1 MKLLRLPAQQQI
13 YDSSPRW
20 LQRVLVNAEAVRR
33 EWFRRHGD
41 YQRLVAD
48 HDPAWYYRSRA
59 EQEAY
64 QLARLNHLL
73 AAARRR
79 VPYYRDILP
88 DRPLSSLAELPTLP
102 MLTREQIRRDP
113 LALVASDLSSRA
125 LWPRRTSGS
134 TGTPLTYYVD
144 REATRN
150 HQAPADA
157 MLAALGCRFGE
168 PRARFSGAYVTPYT
182 RRYPPF
188 WIWID
193 LYRQLQC
200 SAYHLAPQ
208 FYPHYLRAL
217 RESGVVYGTG
227 YPTAWHLL
235 ATYILESG
243 DQPPRLRAIIT
254 DSEGIS
260 LEQQAVVEQAFGC
273 PVVQTYGTGEVG
285 QMAWQCEHKRY
296 HALSRAAIAE
306 IVDEQGRPVAPGET
320 GQIVVTSFASSGTPY
335 IRYQTGD
342 LATLAADDCPCGRH
356 SPSWLAIEG
365 RIDDRIKTP
374 DGRWIGRLSH
384 VTKPGV
390 GIKESQIAQVALNRI
405 VIRVVPAPDFVPASM
420 EAVIAAARRYLGTE
434 MEVEWTLVERL
445 PRTRAGKLRHVVRE
459 IEVS

>member
-1 MKLLRLPAQQQI
+1 MRSVPLPSQQQL
-13 YDSSPRW
+13 YDHSPRW
-20 LQRVLVNAEAVRR
+20 LQRILVNAEAVRR

-41 YQRLVAD
+41 YRRLVAE
-48 HDPAWYYRSRA
+48 HNPVWYFRPRSD
-59 EQEAY
+59 QEEW
-64 QLARLNHLL
+64 QLHRLNHLL
-73 AAARRR
+73 AEVRRR
-79 VPYYRDILP
+79 VPFYRDTLP
-88 DRPLSSLAELPTLP
+88 DRPLTSLADLTSLP
-102 MLTREQIRRDP
+102 MLSKEQVRRNP
-113 LALVASDLSSRA
+113 LALVAPDLNRRT
-125 LWPRRTSGS
+125 LWPRKTSGS
-134 TGTPLTYYVD
+134 TGTPLTFYLD

-157 MLAALGCRFGE
+157 MLAALGCHFGQS
-168 PRARFSGAYVTPYT
+168 RARFSGAYVTPYT
-182 RRYPPF
+182 RTQPPF
-188 WIWID
+188 WVWID

-200 SAYHLAPQ
+200 SAYHLAPAY
-208 FYPHYLRAL
+208 YPHYLQAL
-217 RESGVVYGTG
+217 RDHAVVYGTG
-227 YPTAWHLL
+227 YPTSWHLL

-243 DQPPRLRAIIT
+243 DRPPALRAIIT

-285 QMAWQCEHKRY
+285 QIAWQCEHHRY
-296 HALSRAAIAE
+296 HVLSRAAIAE
-306 IVDEQGRPVAPGET
+306 VVDEQGNPVAPGET
-320 GQIVVTSFASSGTPY
+320 GQIVVTSFASSGTPF

-390 GIKESQIAQVALNRI
+390 GIKESQIAQVAHDRI
-405 VIRVVPAPDFVPASM
+405 VIRVVPASDFVSASM
-420 EAVIAAARRYLGTE
+420 EAVIEAARRYLGPTMQIDWE
-434 MEVEWTLVERL
+434 LVERL

-459 IEVS
+459 IEV

>member
-1 MKLLRLPAQQQI
+1 MNMLRLPSQQQI
-13 YDSSPRW
+13 YDTAPRW

-41 YQRLVAD
+41 YRRLVAA

-59 EQEAY
+59 EQEAW
-64 QLARLNHLL
+64 QLAQLNRLLVE
-73 AAARRR
+73 ARRR
-79 VPYYRDILP
+79 VPYYRRVLP
-88 DRPLSSLAELPTLP
+88 DRPLASLAELPSLP
-102 MLTREQIRRDP
+102 LLSKEQIRRNP
-113 LALVASDLSSRA
+113 LDLVADDLDRRT
-125 LWPRRTSGS
+125 LWPRKTSGS
-134 TGTPLTYYVD
+134 TGTPLTFYLD

-168 PRARFSGAYVTPYT
+168 PRARFSGAYVAPYT
-182 RRYPPF
+182 RAKPPF

-200 SAYHLAPQ
+200 SAYHLAPA

-217 RESGVVYGTG
+217 REHSVVYGTG

-243 DQPPRLRAIIT
+243 DRPPPLRAIIT

-273 PVVQTYGTGEVG
+273 PMVQTYGAGEIG
-285 QMAWQCEHKRY
+285 QMAWQCEHRRY
-296 HALSRAAIAE
+296 HVLSRATIAE
-306 IVDEQGRPVAPGET
+306 VVDDAGQPVAPGET
-320 GQIVVTSFASSGTPY
+320 GQIVVTTFASSGTPF

-390 GIKESQIAQVALNRI
+390 GIKESQIAQVALDRI
-405 VIRVVPAPDFVPASM
+405 VIRVVPAPDFAPESM
-420 EAVIAAARRYLGTE
+420 QAVVEAARRYLGPT
-434 MEVEWTLVERL
+434 MQIEWELVERL

-459 IEVS
+459 IPL

>member
-1 MKLLRLPAQQQI
+1 MNMLRLPSQQQI
-13 YDSSPRW
+13 YDTAPRW

-41 YQRLVAD
+41 YRRLVAA

-59 EQEAY
+59 EQEAW
-64 QLARLNHLL
+64 QLAQLNRLLVE
-73 AAARRR
+73 ARRR
-79 VPYYRDILP
+79 VPYYRRVLP
-88 DRPLSSLAELPTLP
+88 DRPLASLAELPSLP
-102 MLTREQIRRDP
+102 LLSKEQIRRNP
-113 LALVASDLSSRA
+113 LDLVADDLDRRT
-125 LWPRRTSGS
+125 LWPRKTSGS
-134 TGTPLTYYVD
+134 TGTPLTFYLD

-168 PRARFSGAYVTPYT
+168 PRARFSGAYVAPYT
-182 RRYPPF
+182 RAKPPF

-200 SAYHLAPQ
+200 SAYHLAPA

-217 RESGVVYGTG
+217 REHSVVYGTG

-243 DQPPRLRAIIT
+243 DRPPPLRAIIT

-273 PVVQTYGTGEVG
+273 PMVQTYGTGEIG
-285 QMAWQCEHKRY
+285 QMAWQCEHRRY
-296 HALSRAAIAE
+296 HVLSRATIAE
-306 IVDEQGRPVAPGET
+306 VVDDAGQPVAPGET
-320 GQIVVTSFASSGTPY
+320 GQIVVTTFASSGTPF

-374 DGRWIGRLSH
+374 MDAGSGGSAMLPSRGWGLKR
-384 VTKPGV
+384 
-390 GIKESQIAQVALNRI
+390 A
-405 VIRVVPAPDFVPASM
+405 
-420 EAVIAAARRYLGTE
+420 
-434 MEVEWTLVERL
+434 RL
-445 PRTRAGKLRHVVRE
+445 PKSRSTG
-459 IEVS
+459 S

>member
-1 MKLLRLPAQQQI
+1 MNLLRLPAQQQI
-13 YDSSPRW
+13 YDAAPPW

-41 YQRLVAD
+41 YRRLVMA
-48 HDPAWYYRSRA
+48 HDPAWYYRPRA
-59 EQEAY
+59 EQEAW
-64 QLARLNHLL
+64 QLAQLNRLL
-73 AAARRR
+73 AEVRRR
-79 VPYYRDILP
+79 VPYYRRVLP
-88 DRPLSSLAELPTLP
+88 ERPLATLSELSTLP
-102 MLTREQIRRDP
+102 MLSKEQIRCDP
-113 LALVASDLSSRA
+113 FALVADDINRRA
-125 LWPRRTSGS
+125 LWPRKTSGS
-134 TGTPLTYYVD
+134 TGTPLTFYLD

-157 MLAALGCRFGE
+157 MLAALGCPFGA
-168 PRARFSGAYVTPYT
+168 PRARFSGAYVAPYT
-182 RRYPPF
+182 RTQPPF

-200 SAYHLAPQ
+200 SAYHLAPE

-235 ATYILESG
+235 AMYLLESG
-243 DQPPRLRAIIT
+243 EQPPRLRAIIS

-273 PVVQTYGTGEVG
+273 RMVQTYGTGEIG
-285 QMAWQCEHKRY
+285 QIAWQCEHGRY
-296 HALSRAAIAE
+296 HTLSRAAITE
-306 IVDEQGRPVAPGET
+306 VVDANGQPVAPGET
-320 GQIVVTSFASSGTPY
+320 GQIVVTSFASAGTPF

-356 SPSWLAIEG
+356 NPSWLAIEG

-374 DGRWIGRLSH
+374 DGRWVGRLSH
-384 VTKPGV
+384 VTKPGI
-390 GIKESQIAQVALNRI
+390 GIKESQIVQVALDRI
-405 VIRVVPAPDFVPASM
+405 VIRVVPAPDFVPESM
-420 EAVIAAARRYLGTE
+420 QAVVAAARRYLGPD
-434 MEVEWTLVERL
+434 MQIEWETVARL

-459 IEVS
+459 IDG

>member
-1 MKLLRLPAQQQI
+1 MNLRLPSQQQI
-13 YDSSPRW
+13 YDTAPRW

-33 EWFRRHGD
+33 EWFRRHGA
-41 YQRLVAD
+41 YQQLVRE

-59 EQEAY
+59 EQESW
-64 QLARLNHLL
+64 QLAQLNRLL
-73 AAARRR
+73 AEVRRR
-79 VPYYRDILP
+79 VPFYRHVLP
-88 DRPLSSLAELPTLP
+88 DRPLTGLDELSTLP
-102 MLTREQIRRDP
+102 MLSREQVRRDP
-113 LALVASDLSSRA
+113 FALVATDLDRRT
-125 LWPRRTSGS
+125 LWPRKTSGS
-134 TGTPLTYYVD
+134 TGTPLTFYLD

-157 MLAALGCRFGE
+157 MLAAFGCRFGE
-168 PRARFSGAYVTPYT
+168 PRARFSGAYVVPYT
-182 RRYPPF
+182 RIQPPF

-193 LYRQLQC
+193 LYHQLQC
-200 SAYHLAPQ
+200 SAYHLAPE

-217 RESGVVYGTG
+217 REHRVVYGTG

-235 ATYILESG
+235 AMYVREHG
-243 DQPPRLRAIIT
+243 DQPPRLRAIVT

-285 QMAWQCEHKRY
+285 QIAWQCEHRRY
-296 HALSRAAIAE
+296 HVLSRAAIVE
-306 IVDEQGRPVAPGET
+306 VVDENGQPVAPDET
-320 GQIVVTSFASSGTPY
+320 GQIVVTSFASSGTPF

-374 DGRWIGRLSH
+374 DGRWVGRLSH
-384 VTKPGV
+384 VTKPGI
-390 GIKESQIAQVALNRI
+390 GIKESQIAQVARDRI
-405 VIRVVPAPDFVPASM
+405 IIRVVPAPDFVPASM
-420 EAVIAAARRYLGTE
+420 QAVLAAAQRYLGPT
-434 MEVEWTLVERL
+434 MRVEWELVERL

-459 IEVS
+459 VPDL

>member
-1 MKLLRLPAQQQI
+1 MNMLRLPSQQQI
-13 YDSSPRW
+13 YDTAPRW

-41 YQRLVAD
+41 YQRLVAA

-59 EQEAY
+59 EQEAW
-64 QLARLNHLL
+64 QLAQLNRLLVE
-73 AAARRR
+73 ARRR
-79 VPYYRDILP
+79 VPYYRRVLP
-88 DRPLSSLAELPTLP
+88 DRPLASLAELPSLP
-102 MLTREQIRRDP
+102 LLSKEQIRRNP
-113 LALVASDLSSRA
+113 LDLVAADLDRRT
-125 LWPRRTSGS
+125 LWPRKTSGS
-134 TGTPLTYYVD
+134 TGTPLTFYLD

-168 PRARFSGAYVTPYT
+168 PRARFSGAYVAPYT
-182 RRYPPF
+182 RAKPPF

-200 SAYHLAPQ
+200 SAYHLAPA

-217 RESGVVYGTG
+217 REHSVVYGTG

-243 DQPPRLRAIIT
+243 DPPPPLRAIIT

-273 PVVQTYGTGEVG
+273 PMVQTYGTGEIG
-285 QMAWQCEHKRY
+285 QMAWQCEHRRY
-296 HALSRAAIAE
+296 HVLSRAAIAE
-306 IVDEQGRPVAPGET
+306 VVDDAGQPVAPGET
-320 GQIVVTSFASSGTPY
+320 GQIVVTTFASSGTPF

-390 GIKESQIAQVALNRI
+390 GIKESQIAQVALDRI
-405 VIRVVPAPDFVPASM
+405 VIRVVPASDFAPESM
-420 EAVIAAARRYLGTE
+420 QAVLEAARRYLGPT
-434 MEVEWTLVERL
+434 MQIEWELVERL

-459 IEVS
+459 IPL

>member
-1 MKLLRLPAQQQI
+1 MKLLHLPAQQQI
-13 YDSSPRW
+13 YDAAPRW
-20 LQRVLVNAEAVRR
+20 LQRVLVNAEAARR

-41 YQRLVAD
+41 YRRLVAA
-48 HDPAWYYRSRA
+48 HDPRWYYRSRD
-59 EQEAY
+59 EQEAW
-64 QLARLNHLL
+64 QLAQLNRLL
-73 AAARRR
+73 AEARRR
-79 VPYYRDILP
+79 VPYYRRTLP
-88 DRPLSSLAELPTLP
+88 DRPLSHLSELSALP
-102 MLTREQIRRDP
+102 LLSKEQIRRDP
-113 LALVASDLSSRA
+113 FALVADDLNRRA
-125 LWPRRTSGS
+125 LWPRKTSGS
-134 TGTPLTYYVD
+134 TGTPLTFYLD

-157 MLAALGCRFGE
+157 MLVALGCRFGE
-168 PRARFSGAYVTPYT
+168 PRARFSGAYVTPYSRT
-182 RRYPPF
+182 QPPF

-227 YPTAWHLL
+227 YPTSWHLL

-243 DQPPRLRAIIT
+243 DQPPRLRAIIS

-260 LEQQAVVEQAFGC
+260 REQQAVVEQAFGC
-273 PVVQTYGTGEVG
+273 PMVQTYGAGEIG
-285 QMAWQCEHKRY
+285 QMAWQCEHGRY

-306 IVDEQGRPVAPGET
+306 VVDANAQPVAPGET
-320 GQIVVTSFASSGTPY
+320 GQIVVTSFASTGTPF

-342 LATLAADDCPCGRH
+342 LAMVAADDCPCGRH
-356 SPSWLAIEG
+356 NPSWLAIEG

-390 GIKESQIAQVALNRI
+390 GIKESQIAQVARDRI
-405 VIRVVPAPDFVPASM
+405 VIRVVPASDFVPASM
-420 EAVIAAARRYLGTE
+420 QAVIEAARRYLGPA
-434 MEVEWTLVERL
+434 MQIEWETVERL
-445 PRTRAGKLRHVVRE
+445 PRTSAGKLRHVVRE
-459 IEVS
+459 VDLE